1 MTLYRNSL
9 LRSIPFHLLSLSL
22 VFCGNYI
29 TQTAWAGEPEDASV
43 YWKKSARGVGGDK
56 SVADPA
62 RMRRLFEMPPDAME
76 EVETPTRPP
85 RSPKGWLGI
94 TMQEGPPLFLKGAED
109 LSPTVQVLEVFPDS
123 SAHRA
128 GLRPGD
134 TILATDGQQL
144 SIGKENSLMMN
155 FNRRVQDAGAGNIL
169 HLKIKRGSQDMELPV
184 ELYPKPIVPEPI
196 KLLRLQGS
204 PMSAGDSLLHRILR
218 RNARLEDYSAVVEE
232 IRERTRQAVTT
243 AVKGKTYS
251 PFRLQGVNA
260 ILNQPLDLPL
270 VSQEIT
276 SSLRRNFIR
285 ARLNTGGIIHSALQ
299 ALDFEVAKPSPV
311 KRSNE
316 LAIVLDRILEALA
329 NAGSLSDEALQSLT
343 LEDRALLIRGIRHL
357 MFNSLQ
363 PRDSTADDSSNPQ
376 PLMTEFLNTALKV
389 DAQLLLTAG
398 LKVAQEINL
407 ETLVE
412 WQQSLDKFSLVHEGW
427 VTEKV
432 GDVIHV
438 YTRHGLMIIG
448 GTGDNEYDQEAL
460 LIVDLGGNDRYRN
473 GAGASRRGYPF
484 SMVIDFSGDDVYT
497 AGEDYAQGA
506 GILGGGFLVDLG
518 GDDQYLSKSFGQ
530 GAGVLGVGM
539 LIDIGGNDV
548 YRCHSFCQGA
558 GFMGI
563 GLIAESGGNDQYSA
577 AIYSQGFGFVRG
589 MGLILEG
596 EGNDRFFA
604 GGVYQDHREPGKA
617 YLSMSQGFGFGLRPW
632 GTLAGASG
640 GIGILD
646 DAQGNDTYLG
656 DYFSQGAGYWYSLGV
671 LNDTA
676 GHDLYTAGRYS
687 QGAGIHLAAGILR
700 DTTGDDHYL
709 SRYGVSQ
716 GCGHDL
722 AVGFLLDNGGD
733 DRYVGGTLAQ
743 GAGNANGFGV
753 LNDNGGSDEYYLHD
767 AGQGHGN
774 TEKFREL
781 DSFGIL
787 FDTGGDEDHYS
798 LGGHNNKV
806 NLRTQWGIQADL
818 P

>member
-1 MTLYRNSL
+1 MTFYRNSL
-9 LRSIPFHLLSLSL
+9 LPSLTFCLLSFS
-22 VFCGNYI
+22 FSGSSI
-29 TQTAWAGEPEDASV
+29 IEIAWAGEPEDASL
-43 YWKKSARGVGGDK
+43 YWKKRSGDK
-56 SVADPA
+56 RAADPA
-62 RMRRLFEMPPDAME
+62 LSLAQRLFSMPPDAME
-76 EVETPTRPP
+76 EVDTPIRPP
-85 RSPKGWLGI
+85 RTPKGWLGI
-94 TMQEGPPLFLKGAED
+94 TMQEGPPLFLKGADD
-109 LSPTVQVLEVFPDS
+109 LSPTVEVLEVFPDS
-123 SAHRA
+123 SAHRS
-128 GLRPGD
+128 GLQPGD

-169 HLKIKRGSQDMELPV
+169 HLKIKRGSREMELPV
-184 ELYPKPIVPEPI
+184 ALYPKPIVPESI
-196 KLLRLQGS
+196 KPPRLQ
-204 PMSAGDSLLHRILR
+204 DSDMPTQNSLMYRILR
-218 RNARLEDYSAVVEE
+218 RHERLEDYSAVVEE
-232 IRERTRQAVTT
+232 IRERTQQAVTT
-243 AVKGKTYS
+243 AVKGETYS
-251 PFRLQGVNA
+251 PFRLQGVNDT
-260 ILNQPLDLPL
+260 LNQPLDLPR
-270 VSQEIT
+270 VSQELT
-276 SSLRRNFIR
+276 SILRRNFIK
-285 ARLNTGGIIHSALQ
+285 ARLNAGGIIRSAMQ
-299 ALDFEVAKPSPV
+299 ALDFDVAKPPPV
-311 KRSNE
+311 KRSAD
-316 LAIVLDRILEALA
+316 LVLVLDRILEALS
-329 NAGSLSDEALQSLT
+329 NAGSASDEALQSLT

-357 MFNSLQ
+357 MVESLLSRDPMADETREHQ
-363 PRDSTADDSSNPQ
+363 PS
-376 PLMTEFLNTALKV
+376 MTEFLNTALKV
-389 DAQLLLTAG
+389 DTQLLLTAG

-412 WQQSLDKFSLVHEGW
+412 WQQNLDRFSLVHEGW
-427 VTEKV
+427 VVEKA
-432 GDVIHV
+432 GDVTHV
-438 YTRHGLMIIG
+438 YTRHGLMIVG
-448 GTGDNEYDQEAL
+448 GAGDNDYDQEAL

-473 GAGASRRGYPF
+473 GAGASRNGHPF
-484 SMVIDFSGDDVYT
+484 TMVIDFSGNDVYT
-497 AGEDYAQGA
+497 TGEDYAQGA
-506 GILGGGFLVDLG
+506 GILGGGFLIDLG

-539 LIDIGGNDV
+539 LIDMGGDDV

-577 AIYSQGFGFVRG
+577 AIYSQGFGFIRG

-604 GGVYQDHREPGKA
+604 GGVYRDHREPGKA

-632 GTLAGASG
+632 RTLAGASG

-656 DYFSQGAGYWYSLGV
+656 DYFSQGAGYWYSLGI
-671 LNDTA
+671 LNDSA

-700 DTTGDDHYL
+700 DTAGDDHYL
-709 SRYGVSQ
+709 ARYGVAQ

-753 LNDNGGSDEYYLHD
+753 LSDNGGDDEYYLHD
-767 AGQGHGN
+767 EGQGHGE
-774 TEKFREL
+774 TETFREL

-787 FDTGGDEDHYS
+787 VDTGGGEDRYS
-798 LGGHNNKV
+798 LGGLNNKV
-806 NLRTQWGIQADL
+806 SLRTQWGVQADL

>member
-1 MTLYRNSL
+1 MTFYRNVIL
-9 LRSIPFHLLSLSL
+9 GTLTFYFLGLTCVQFGCDLI
-22 VFCGNYI
+22 
-29 TQTAWAGEPEDASV
+29 QTAWAGEPEEASV
-43 YWKKSARGVGGDK
+43 YWKQRGLDDTGV
-56 SVADPA
+56 VDPTLVQ
-62 RMRRLFEMPPDAME
+62 RLFGMPPDVME
-76 EVETPTRPP
+76 EVETPIRPP
-85 RSPKGWLGI
+85 RTPKGWLGI
-94 TMQEGPPLFLKGAED
+94 TMMEGPPLFLKNSEN
-109 LSPTVQVLEVFPDS
+109 LSPTIQVLEVFPDS

-134 TILATDGQQL
+134 TVLATDGQQL

-155 FNRRVQDAGAGNIL
+155 FNRRVQDADASNIL
-169 HLKIKRGSQDMELPV
+169 HLKIKRGSQEMVLPV
-184 ELYPKPIVPEPI
+184 EIYPKPTVPESSEPQLPQSEV
-196 KLLRLQGS
+196 LLKE
-204 PMSAGDSLLHRILR
+204 DSLLHRILR
-218 RNARLEDYSAVVEE
+218 QHERLEDYSAVVEE
-232 IRERTRQAVTT
+232 MRERTRQAVTT

-251 PFRLQGVNA
+251 PFRLRGVNT

-270 VSQEIT
+270 VSQELT
-276 SSLRRNFIR
+276 SSLRRNFIK
-285 ARLNTGGIIHSALQ
+285 ARLNAGGIISSTMQ
-299 ALDFEVAKPSPV
+299 ALDFDAAKPSPV
-311 KRSNE
+311 KRTPE
-316 LAIVLDRILEALA
+316 LALVLDRILEALS
-329 NAGSLSDEALQSLT
+329 NAGAISDEALEPLT

-357 MFNSLQ
+357 MVEGLQ
-363 PRDSTADDSSNPQ
+363 PGDSPPDETRENQ
-376 PLMTEFLNTALKV
+376 PSIIEFLNTALKV
-389 DAQLLLTAG
+389 DTQLLLTAG

-412 WQQSLDKFSLVHEGW
+412 WKKNLDKFPIDHEGW

-432 GDVIHV
+432 GDVTHV
-438 YTRHGLMIIG
+438 YTRHGLMIVG
-448 GTGDNEYDQEAL
+448 GAGDNVYDQEAL

-473 GAGASRRGYPF
+473 GAGASRNGHPF
-484 SMVIDFSGDDVYT
+484 SMVIDFSGNDIYTTDD
-497 AGEDYAQGA
+497 DYAQGA
-506 GILGGGFLVDLG
+506 GILGGGFLIDLE

-539 LIDIGGNDV
+539 LIDMGGDDV
-548 YRCHSFCQGA
+548 YQCHSFCQGA
-558 GFMGI
+558 GFLGI

-656 DYFSQGAGYWYSLGV
+656 DYFSQGAGYWYSLGI

-687 QGAGIHLAAGILR
+687 QGAGVHLAAGILR
-700 DTTGDDHYL
+700 DTAGDDHYL
-709 SRYGVSQ
+709 ARYGVSQ

-733 DRYVGGTLAQ
+733 DRYIGGTLAQ

-753 LNDNGGSDEYYLHD
+753 LNDNGGNDEYYLHD
-767 AGQGHGN
+767 EGQGRGN
-774 TEKFREL
+774 TEEFRQL

-787 FDTGGDEDHYS
+787 FDVGGGDDSYS
-798 LGGHNNKV
+798 LGGLNDKV
-806 NLRTQWGIQADL
+806 YFRSQWGIQADL

>member
-1 MTLYRNSL
+1 MYWQK
-9 LRSIPFHLLSLSL
+9 P
-22 VFCGNYI
+22 
-29 TQTAWAGEPEDASV
+29 TQ
-43 YWKKSARGVGGDK
+43 GVDGKG
-56 SVADPA
+56 VADPDL
-62 RMRRLFEMPPDAME
+62 MQRLFDMPPDVME

-94 TMQEGPPLFLKGAED
+94 TMQEGPPLFPKGAD
-109 LSPTVQVLEVFPDS
+109 DFAPTIEVIEVFPHS

-128 GLRPGD
+128 GLLPRD
-134 TILATDGQQL
+134 IILATNGNQL

-155 FNRRVQDAGAGNIL
+155 FNGRVQDAGAGNIL
-169 HLKIKRGSQDMELPV
+169 QLKIKRGSHEMELPV
-184 ELYPKPIVPEPI
+184 ELFRKPIVPEPAEPP
-196 KLLRLQGS
+196 RLQV
-204 PMSAGDSLLHRILR
+204 SALPTEDSLLHRILR
-218 RNARLEDYSAVVEE
+218 NNERLEDYSAVVEE

-243 AVKGKTYS
+243 AVKGKTYN
-251 PFRLQGVNA
+251 PFRLQGVNT

-270 VSQEIT
+270 VSQDLT
-276 SSLRRNFIR
+276 STLRRNFIG
-285 ARLNTGGIIHSALQ
+285 ARLNTGGIVHSAMQ
-299 ALDFEVAKPSPV
+299 ALDFEVAKPTPV
-311 KRSNE
+311 KRSPE

-329 NAGSLSDEALQSLT
+329 NAGSISDEALQSLT

-357 MFNSLQ
+357 MVESLQ
-363 PRDSTADDSSNPQ
+363 SRGSTADETRENQ
-376 PLMTEFLNTALKV
+376 PSMTEFLNTALKV
-389 DAQLLLTAG
+389 DTQLLLTAG

-412 WQQSLDKFSLVHEGW
+412 WKQNLGQFSLVHEGW
-427 VTEKV
+427 VTEEAGNV
-432 GDVIHV
+432 THV
-438 YTRHGLMIIG
+438 YTRHGLMIVG
-448 GTGDNEYDQEAL
+448 GMGDNDYGQEAL
-460 LIVDLGGNDRYRN
+460 LIVDLGGNDRYRS
-473 GAGASRRGYPF
+473 GAGASRSGHPF
-484 SMVIDFSGDDVYT
+484 SMVIDFSGNDVYT
-497 AGEDYAQGA
+497 TGEDYAQGA
-506 GILGGGFLVDLG
+506 GILGGGFLIDLG

-539 LIDIGGNDV
+539 LIDMGGDDV

-558 GFMGI
+558 GFLGI

-577 AIYSQGFGFVRG
+577 AIYSQGFGYVRG

-604 GGVYQDHREPGKA
+604 GGVYQDHREPSKA

-656 DYFSQGAGYWYSLGV
+656 DYFSQGAGYWYSLGI
-671 LNDTA
+671 LNDTE
-676 GHDLYTAGRYS
+676 GHDLYVAGRYS

-709 SRYGVSQ
+709 ARYGVSQ

-722 AVGFLLDNGGD
+722 AVGFLLDHGGD
-733 DRYVGGTLAQ
+733 DRYIGGTLAQ

-753 LNDNGGSDEYYLHD
+753 LSDNGGSDEYYLHD
-767 AGQGHGN
+767 EGQGHGN
-774 TEKFREL
+774 TVEFRQL

-798 LGGHNNKV
+798 LGGDNNKV
-806 NLRTQWGIQADL
+806 NLHTQWGIQADL

>member
-1 MTLYRNSL
+1 MTFYRNSL
-9 LRSIPFHLLSLSL
+9 LPSLTFCLLGLSLSNSAIIET
-22 VFCGNYI
+22 V
-29 TQTAWAGEPEDASV
+29 WAGEPEEASV
-43 YWKKSARGVGGDK
+43 YWKRQGLSGKKKA
-56 SVADPA
+56 ADPDLVQ
-62 RMRRLFEMPPDAME
+62 RLFSMPPDVMG
-76 EVETPTRPP
+76 EVEMPIRPP
-85 RSPKGWLGI
+85 RTPKGWLGI

-123 SAHRA
+123 SAHRS
-128 GLRPGD
+128 GLQPGD
-134 TILATDGQQL
+134 TILATDGHQL

-169 HLKIKRGSQDMELPV
+169 HLKIKRGSREMALPV
-184 ELYPKPIVPEPI
+184 ELYPKPIVPGPV
-196 KLLRLQGS
+196 KPSRLQD
-204 PMSAGDSLLHRILR
+204 SALPPGDSLLHRILR
-218 RNARLEDYSAVVEE
+218 RHERLEDYSVVVEE

-251 PFRLQGVNA
+251 PFRLQEVNT

-270 VSQEIT
+270 VSQDLT
-276 SSLRRNFIR
+276 STLRRNFIK
-285 ARLNTGGIIHSALQ
+285 ARLNAGGIVRSALE
-299 ALDFEVAKPSPV
+299 ALDFDMTKPPPV
-311 KRSNE
+311 KKSPE
-316 LAIVLDRILEALA
+316 LANVLDRILEALA
-329 NAGSLSDEALQSLT
+329 NAGSASDEALQSLT

-357 MFNSLQ
+357 MVESMQ
-363 PRDSTADDSSNPQ
+363 SRESVAGETQEGQ
-376 PLMTEFLNTALKV
+376 PLMIEFLNTALKV
-389 DAQLLLTAG
+389 DTQLLLTAG
-398 LKVAQEINL
+398 LKVAQAIDL

-412 WQQSLDKFSLVHEGW
+412 WKQNLSQFSLAHEGW

-432 GDVIHV
+432 GDVTHV
-438 YTRHGLMIIG
+438 YTRHGLMIVG
-448 GTGDNEYDQEAL
+448 GEGDNDYSQEAL

-473 GAGASRRGYPF
+473 GAGASRNGHPF
-484 SMVIDFSGDDVYT
+484 SMVIDFSGNDVYT
-497 AGEDYAQGA
+497 TGEDYAQGA
-506 GILGGGFLVDLG
+506 GILGGGFLIDLE

-539 LIDIGGNDV
+539 LIDMGGDDV

-577 AIYSQGFGFVRG
+577 AIYSQGFGFIRG

-596 EGNDRFFA
+596 EGNDRFYA

-617 YLSMSQGFGFGLRPW
+617 YLSMSQGFGYGLRPW

-656 DYFSQGAGYWYSLGV
+656 DYFSQGAGYWYSLGI
-671 LNDTA
+671 LNDTE

-700 DTTGDDHYL
+700 DTAGDDHYL
-709 SRYGVSQ
+709 ARYGVSQ

-733 DRYVGGTLAQ
+733 DRYVGGTLVQ

-753 LNDNGGSDEYYLHD
+753 LSDNGGSDEYYLRD
-767 AGQGHGN
+767 EGQGHGK
-774 TEKFREL
+774 TEEFREM

-787 FDTGGDEDHYS
+787 FDTGGGEDRYS
-798 LGGHNNKV
+798 QGGHNNKV
-806 NLRTQWGIQADL
+806 SLHNQWGIQADL